1 MNTQTLTIEEQKRAT
16 YMAGDTRAAALLAQL
31 DDTERERDA
40 LTYQTENLIPVRY
53 FVIDYDLDDGPDLVE
68 CDEYEFLKAEGRITY
83 ERHTVR
89 ENGCSQICLTKG
101 FDA

>member
-1 MNTQTLTIEEQKRAT
+1 MNLSTLTIEERERLAYSEGYT
-16 YMAGDTRAAALLAQL
+16 ETANLLAQL

-40 LTYQTENLIPVRY
+40 LTDETENLIPVRY

-68 CDEYEFLKAEGRITY
+68 CDEHEFLQAEGRITY

-89 ENGCSQICLTKG
+89 ENGCNQICLTKG
-101 FDA
+101 FES